1 MGISTLVLVLLCTPL
16 VFSLVMAAC
25 PKTMS
30 YSAFAGLNLVSCAIV
45 CVLALMTAGSVLVSG
60 DSVDALGLW
69 FHLDALGSIFVLLIG
84 IIGFLTALF
93 SLPYIKGD
101 IAEGTMPAERAKQYF
116 ALFSLF
122 VFTML
127 LACLSNNMILTWAAV
142 EATTLSTVFL
152 VGIYKNKNAL
162 EASWKYAMVCTAGVA
177 FGLFG
182 TLLIYA
188 NAADVIPNPHEAAFL
203 SCVLPYA
210 DKFDP
215 TLMRLAFAFIV
226 IGFGTKAGLFPMHT
240 WLPDAHSQAP
250 SPVSAL
256 LSGVLLKCA
265 MLVIMRFYGFTIQA
279 VGAGYPQ
286 LLLLIVG
293 VLSILVAALSMFR
306 QDDLKRRFAYSSV
319 ENVGVIALCL
329 GVGGPLGVAAALLHC
344 VFHGFTKT
352 LAFCVSGNIQHAFGT
367 RSLAKIQGVVEVAPA
382 TAALAV
388 LALLGLAAF
397 PPFGMF
403 ISEFMTFVA
412 GIAAGPIW
420 VVVIVALGLTVAIS
434 ALTRI
439 ALKSVFGHAPEGMG
453 KHEAPALMLIP
464 EIILAVAIL
473 WFGIA
478 TPVQLVHGVETA
490 TGIVLEQTT
499 DELHAAPLYRTV
511 FGTETTQSEVE

>member
-1 MGISTLVLVLLCTPL
+1 
-16 VFSLVMAAC
+16 
-25 PKTMS
+25 
-30 YSAFAGLNLVSCAIV
+30 
-45 CVLALMTAGSVLVSG
+45 
-60 DSVDALGLW
+60 
-69 FHLDALGSIFVLLIG
+69 
-84 IIGFLTALF
+84 
-93 SLPYIKGD
+93 
-101 IAEGTMPAERAKQYF
+101 
-116 ALFSLF
+116 
-122 VFTML
+122 ML

-152 VGIYKNKNAL
+152 VGIYKNKTAL

-188 NAADVIPNPHEAAFL
+188 NAADVIPNAHEAAFL

-210 DKFDP
+210 DQFDP

-265 MLVIMRFYGFTIQA
+265 ILVIMRFYGFTIQA
-279 VGAGYPQ
+279 VGAEYPQ

-293 VLSILVAALSMFR
+293 TLSILVAALSMFR

-329 GVGGPLGVAAALLHC
+329 GIGGPLGIAAALLHC

-367 RSLAKIQGVVEVAPA
+367 RSLAKDPGCRRGCSRNRRARRPGAARSWCLPA
-382 TAALAV
+382 LWHV
-388 LALLGLAAF
+388 HLRVPDF
-397 PPFGMF
+397 CRRCYRR
-403 ISEFMTFVA
+403 SHVA
-412 GIAAGPIW
+412 GRRGRPR
-420 VVVIVALGLTVAIS
+420 S
-434 ALTRI
+434 YR
-439 ALKSVFGHAPEGMG
+439 GHLRAHP
-453 KHEAPALMLIP
+453 HRTQ
-464 EIILAVAIL
+464 V
-473 WFGIA
+473 GIRPC
-478 TPVQLVHGVETA
+478 TPGHGQA
-490 TGIVLEQTT
+490 
-499 DELHAAPLYRTV
+499 
-511 FGTETTQSEVE
+511 